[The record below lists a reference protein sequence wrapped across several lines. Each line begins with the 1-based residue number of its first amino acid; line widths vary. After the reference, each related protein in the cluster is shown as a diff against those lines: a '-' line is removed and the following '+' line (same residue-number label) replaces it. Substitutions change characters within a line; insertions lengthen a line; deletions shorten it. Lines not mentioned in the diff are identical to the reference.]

1 MKFASPKHT
10 RQEIITLTAQFG
22 VTFGSAFVEKACL
35 VILKYRKAWREHAT
49 YRAAIDAGYGDEV
62 ANAVVAAMNGGL
74 PLHQR

>member
-10 RQEIITLTAQFG
+10 RQEIVTLTAQFG

-49 YRAAIDAGYGDEV
+49 YRAAIEAQLAAWAEKHGTRPVMYSV
-62 ANAVVAAMNGGL
+62 A
-74 PLHQR
+74 